1 MDDQISADSG
11 QPGRSLTDGRGAE
24 FRVVRRGYDP
34 AAVDAR
40 VVSLQRRI
48 YELEVMSS
56 PQAAVDSA
64 LEQFGEEVS
73 GIIQRARETAAEIT
87 ATAQRE
93 ADDLITV
100 TRRNAEE
107 LTSRTRRAA
116 EELRDSTRQEAAEIV
131 QRTEQR
137 VRELDLDTEAILAE
151 RERIIN
157 DARDLAR
164 QLLAMAQKASD
175 RFPAVLMAAEA
186 VVEPD

>member
-1 MDDQISADSG
+1 MDEQISVSPG
-11 QPGRSLTDGRGAE
+11 QHQRALTNGRDAE
-24 FRVVRRGYDP
+24 FKLVRRGYDP
-34 AAVDAR
+34 AAVDAH

-48 YELEVMSS
+48 YELEVLSS
-56 PQAAVDSA
+56 PKAAVDSA

-93 ADDLITV
+93 ADELMTV

-107 LTSRTRRAA
+107 LTTRTRRAA
-116 EELRDSTRQEAAEIV
+116 EDLRDSTRQEAAEVI

-164 QLLAMAQKASD
+164 QLLAIAQKASD
-175 RFPAVLMAAEA
+175 RFPAVLVAAEA